1 MFQEIF
7 QSLLGD
13 GIFNTDGE
21 LWRKQRKIASFEFA
35 SKVLRDF
42 STEVFRAYSLK
53 LAVILT
59 HAATVQNTTD
69 MQVSFF
75 LLSNPHVWISFLFW
89 KLQLVLDPQIMCF
102 LICL

>member
-1 MFQEIF
+1 
-7 QSLLGD
+7 
-13 GIFNTDGE
+13 

-42 STEVFRAYSLK
+42 STEVFRACSLK

-75 LLSNPHVWISFLFW
+75 LLSNPTPKPASIAKNNVWISFF
-89 KLQLVLDPQIMCF
+89 VLEAPISP
-102 LICL
+102 